1 MKKSHVCFRSEMFR
15 QFLLP
20 PREKRTAERRTKKS
34 RKCFLFDGISTWVDT
49 SYATRYTKWKA
60 VCEFFMNWEERNQK
74 LLMWLMCNPFL
85 FSFLLDELIRNLR
98 HKSEFNSLFRNVPS
112 LVAKICLFY
121 DVCGWLRR
129 NFLCS
134 PHFASR
140 SKTDKGYHLYVNR
153 TRMDRS
159 KERKC
164 STQMESSK
172 LGVMMTEDCKCWN
185 VLQGETSPTTH
196 DELMSESPS
205 FPHSAAF
212 PVSFRWRSIIHLWFF
227 ISPFSRDLRRYFHF
241 ARLGEW
247 WIFVKIRL
255 FFFCARED
263 ILINQK
269 MEQIDDA
276 NCCHLSER
284 KKEKRMKKRGT
295 GRVLFFIG
303 ARVEKPLKIY
313 IYSA

>member
-1 MKKSHVCFRSEMFR
+1 MFASAPKCSASSYCLRERKEQQKGEQKKVANVFFSTASAHEWIHHTQRDTLNGKPFANS
-15 QFLLP
+15 P
-20 PREKRTAERRTKKS
+20 WIEKKE
-34 RKCFLFDGISTWVDT
+34 I
-49 SYATRYTKWKA
+49 
-60 VCEFFMNWEERNQK
+60 RNS
-74 LLMWLMCNPFL
+74 WCDWCVIPFL

-98 HKSEFNSLFRNVPS
+98 HKSEFNSRFRNVPS